1 MTAILTIS
9 ILLAVLY
16 TGIAIWRKK
25 SLPHSISA
33 IVYDFSRGWQWC
45 WTAWLSLVAITIAP
59 GLIDAT
65 PEPFKFVAFA
75 TCACLLFTAAVP
87 LVRGTRNT
95 THAVLAYAAG
105 ILSQV
110 CVAITSPL
118 WLLGWT
124 AFAAIIIRA
133 TTSKDKEL
141 PEWLQGKG
149 TFIIETICWAT
160 TIGSIIIH

>member
-1 MTAILTIS
+1 MTTLLIIS

-16 TGIAIWRKK
+16 TGIAIWRKS

-45 WTAWLSLVAITIAP
+45 WTTWLSLVAITIAP
-59 GLIDAT
+59 GLIEAT

-95 THAVLAYAAG
+95 AHAVLAYAAG

-110 CVAITSPL
+110 CVAIDSPF
-118 WLLGWT
+118 WLLAWAG
-124 AFAAIIIRA
+124 FA
-133 TTSKDKEL
+133 
-141 PEWLQGKG
+141 
-149 TFIIETICWAT
+149 TFIIWTVCGLT

>member
-1 MTAILTIS
+1 MATILIIH

-45 WTAWLSLVAITIAP
+45 WTVWLSLLAITIAP
-59 GLIDAT
+59 GLIEAT
-65 PEPFKFVAFA
+65 PEPFKFLAFA

-95 THAVLAYAAG
+95 AHAVLAYAAG
-105 ILSQV
+105 ILSQI
-110 CVAITSPL
+110 CVAIDSPF
-118 WLLGWT
+118 WLLAWAG
-124 AFAAIIIRA
+124 FATFIIWA
-133 TTSKDKEL
+133 VCGKKDI
-141 PEWLQGKG
+141 PEWIQGKG
-149 TFIIETICWAT
+149 TFIIETICWLT